1 MKIEY
6 ALAEL
11 QHYIYTHVMVQGGPN
26 PQLCVFL
33 TKLLDFMDDL
43 YAAIRYPERTAE
55 HLERI
60 EQEVQAL
67 SFHIIES
74 LAVWLATS
82 LNDEKFQIHLRH
94 QGRQLLVLVA
104 KAKPLPDKLSAKE
117 IVLRGIAD
125 VIRSL
130 KAANPKLA
138 YPDVKDAK
146 NNVL

>member
-1 MKIEY
+1 MTIQI
-6 ALAEL
+6 ALNEL
-11 QHYIYTHVMVQGGPN
+11 QHSVYTHVMVQGGPN

-33 TKLLDFMDDL
+33 TKLLDFMDDM
-43 YAAIRYPERTAE
+43 YAATQNPNGAPVR
-55 HLERI
+55 LERV
-60 EQEVQAL
+60 ETEVKAL

-82 LNDEKFQIHLRH
+82 LDDEKFQLHLRH
-94 QGRQLLVLVA
+94 QGRQLLVLIA
-104 KAKPLPDKLSAKE
+104 KTKPLPDKIAAKD
-117 IVLRGIAD
+117 IILRGIAD

-130 KAANPKLA
+130 KVANPKIA

>member
-1 MKIEY
+1 MTIEST
-6 ALAEL
+6 LAEL
-11 QHYIYTHVMVQGGPN
+11 QHSVYTHVMVQGGPS

-33 TKLLDFMDDL
+33 TKLLDFMNDL
-43 YAAIRYPERTAE
+43 YAAARYQERTKE
-55 HLERI
+55 YLERVD
-60 EQEVQAL
+60 QEVQAL

-82 LNDEKFQIHLRH
+82 LDDEKFQLHLRN
-94 QGRQLLVLVA
+94 QGRQLLVLLA
-104 KAKPLPDKLSAKE
+104 KVRQLQDKISAKN
-117 IVLRGIAD
+117 VLLRAIAD

-146 NNVL
+146 NNIL